1 MMKNDTT
8 EETMDKRNIVIE
20 QYLDKIK
27 AQIYKISPVDAFINE
42 LRQDLYDYAETNL
55 VYCTV
60 DI

>member
-1 MMKNDTT
+1 
-8 EETMDKRNIVIE
+8 MDKRNIVIE